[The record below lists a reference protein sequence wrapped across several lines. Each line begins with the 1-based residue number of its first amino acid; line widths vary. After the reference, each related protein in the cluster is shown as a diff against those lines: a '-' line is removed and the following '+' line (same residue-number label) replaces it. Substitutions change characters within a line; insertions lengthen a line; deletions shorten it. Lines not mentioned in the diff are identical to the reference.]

1 MKIKGPIPDDLE
13 AHFDELDEALAD
25 PDHPVDDV
33 RARVALDEPLPIIDY
48 GLDTHRIVDEVIS
61 VLAGRPANGLP
72 AIPGDPEMYHRDYEL
87 VRIVRAHRTLGA
99 GDGAPI
105 IRHLDQSILED
116 RLSRFAVFR
125 RLKYDKRK
133 QEMVATLCGPSP
145 KIINTVLS
153 RGSWPHMR
161 PLAGVT
167 ETPLLRL
174 DGTVLAE
181 PGYDAETGHVYLPN
195 AEYPPVPDEP
205 TQDEARAALELL
217 EDLFVDFPHVNRA
230 HRMVPIAAILTL
242 LARPAIVGAVPAFV
256 FDASTRGSGK
266 SLQCDVVAAVA
277 QGRSAARLGYPETE
291 EELEKVLSSAALA
304 GTRMLCLDNVNRP
317 LGGGHL
323 DRVITARDTVQLRV
337 LGRTELRTL
346 TWLAVIL
353 ASGNNVMLSGDTS
366 RRVVVSRL
374 ESPLENPEART
385 DYRHENLV
393 DYALANRPKL
403 VSAALTVL
411 RAYTAKGCPDAGCAR
426 WGSFEAWSRLIPHAI
441 KFAGGDDVMGA
452 KPASDATMDDTAR
465 ALIGVLVELPRL
477 TRAPQTTKGILAL
490 LWPDGKAPEVPDQ
503 WDDLRDALETLSP
516 PPKPRMPPDP
526 RRLGKAFRKHV
537 GRVVS
542 GRRLV
547 RHEDAKEK
555 QARWAV
561 ETV

>member
-1 MKIKGPIPDDLE
+1 MQVKGPIPEDLA
-13 AHFDELDEALAD
+13 AHFDELDELTGD
-25 PDHPVDDV
+25 PDAPTVEAARVRVAAPEDLPRIRLGVDLHRITDDV
-33 RARVALDEPLPIIDY
+33 V
-48 GLDTHRIVDEVIS
+48 RI
-61 VLAGRPANGLP
+61 LAGTPPNGEP
-72 AIPGDPEMYHRDYEL
+72 GVDGDPSLFHRDYEL
-87 VRIVRAHRTLGA
+87 VRIVRAHKTLGA

-105 IRHLDQSILED
+105 IRQLGPATLED
-116 RLSRFAVFR
+116 RITRYMLFE
-125 RLKYDKRK
+125 RLKPVKNGEPK
-133 QEMVATLCGPSP
+133 LVLCGPTP
-145 KIINTVLS
+145 KVLANVLA
-153 RGSWPHMR
+153 RGSWENMR

-230 HRMVPIAAILTL
+230 HRLVPIAAILTL
-242 LARPAIVGAVPAFV
+242 LARPAIAGAVPAFV

-291 EELEKVLSSAALA
+291 EELEKVLSSAALS
-304 GTRMLCLDNVNRP
+304 GTRMLCLDNVTRP

-353 ASGNNVMLSGDTS
+353 ASGNNVALSGDTS
-366 RRVVVSRL
+366 RRVLVSRL

-393 DYALANRPKL
+393 AYALANRPRL

-426 WGSFEAWSRLIPHAI
+426 WGSFEAWSRLVPHAI
-441 KFAGGDDVMGA
+441 KFAGGEDVMGA
-452 KPASDATMDDTAR
+452 KPASDAIMDDTAR
-465 ALIGVLVELPRL
+465 ALVGVLLELPRL
-477 TRAPQTTKGILAL
+477 TRSPQTTKALLEL
-490 LWPDGKAPEVPDQ
+490 LWPGSRAPEAPDQ
-503 WDDLRDALETLSP
+503 WEDLRDALETLSP

-547 RHEDAKEK
+547 RHEDTDAKV
-555 QARWAV
+555 ARWSV
-561 ETV
+561 EVV